1 MRKRRKV
8 LYKTQSYKPVSTHA
22 RENRSKI
29 ESSEINMED
38 NKVLT
43 TQTEIS
49 EVSLLRHSQHVTHE
63 QNKNFVF
70 HVDFL
75 NSKNGCFMVSSVL
88 SIQECSDLFVRHHTS
103 RVLNTF
109 HACILCIHTYITHLN
124 ILYLYLYINISCV
137 SLSTGFEEMPEI
149 NLKLD

>member
-1 MRKRRKV
+1 MKRNHINRPRHTLGKIAQK
-8 LYKTQSYKPVSTHA
+8 LSRQKSTW
-22 RENRSKI
+22 R
-29 ESSEINMED
+29 
-38 NKVLT
+38 T
-43 TQTEIS
+43 TKFLRDRRRQ
-49 EVSLLRHSQHVTHE
+49 VKYLCLRHSQHVMHE

-70 HVDFL
+70 YVDVL
-75 NSKNGCFMVSSVL
+75 DSKSGCFMVSSVF
-88 SIQECSDLFVRHHTS
+88 SVQECPDLFVRHYTS

-109 HACILCIHTYITHLN
+109 HACILYIHTYITHLN